1 MLDMGTSTTAVK
13 DFNTRLQTFY
23 PCMGHLVCWIKATCV
38 SDSHDAAD
46 AKARLPGQRP
56 CSVKQP
62 AEGVANAEENAV
74 EDAVD
79 EPVVPVDEPAMEEEP
94 MDESVDPAPVAEGT
108 TAQVALKPE
117 AGSRRES
124 VAEDAGAKSELD
136 EEGEGY
142 WHN

>member
-1 MLDMGTSTTAVK
+1 
-13 DFNTRLQTFY
+13 
-23 PCMGHLVCWIKATCV
+23 MGHLVCWIKATCV

-56 CSVKQP
+56 SGLKQP
-62 AEGVANAEENAV
+62 AEGFANAEENAV

-79 EPVVPVDEPAMEEEP
+79 EEPVVPVDEPGMEDEP
-94 MDESVDPAPVAEGT
+94 MDEAVDESVDPAPVAEG
-108 TAQVALKPE
+108 ASGQVALKPE

-124 VAEDAGAKSELD
+124 VAEDVGAKSELD